1 MQVIGPTCRAYAG
14 PFRTTGPFEYGVS
27 VAPLANIYAGLNYAL
42 HRYGSLAAL
51 GQPGGY
57 DAGGWLMPRLTLAR
71 NSTGV
76 PERVVSP
83 RQEDAQLA
91 ALDGIMDRLEAL
103 IAAVRPSA
111 GDTADG
117 LASVLG
123 RAART
128 AIYRA
133 QYSPR

>member
-1 MQVIGPTCRAYAG
+1 MQVIGPTFRAYAG

-57 DAGGWLMPRLTLAR
+57 DAGGWLMPGLTLAR

-83 RQEDAQLA
+83 AQEDAQLA

-103 IAAVRPSA
+103 IASVQHNAA
-111 GDTADG
+111 DTADG
-117 LASVLG
+117 IASV
-123 RAART
+123 RACAART
-128 AIYRA
+128 GIHRA
-133 QYSPR
+133 HYAPR